1 MGLLKSLSGG
11 DVLSAG
17 SSLLGGVIGGISA
30 AHAAKKQYQYQRKLN
45 EQSQEFSEKNATT
58 AYERQRELTEDNP
71 LLQLQ
76 GMRNAGLSTSFSQ
89 GSSVAGAA
97 NVDQGATPAPGSA
110 PSVASLAEGF
120 NQGAQAAASIADL
133 AVKKSQIANTNA
145 DTTGKEIDNTNK
157 AAKAMA
163 EINEIKARTKSYNF
177 DNELK
182 EMSNNIYRKFGE
194 RQAEASTAQLEADA
208 LIKGSAAFYSDALN
222 EADLDKRR
230 AEIETLLSQKD
241 VNEQTKK
248 NLEGELS
255 LLDDKREELRS
266 RAYANYAAG
275 ADSYSHV
282 AVNKTQADLNKS
294 NKTGVD
300 LDNTLKAL
308 TQADKLVI
316 SFEECSQAKLRTYAM
331 KLQTM
336 PLTIFQAL
344 SRQAV
349 ESYEKIQKGYGK
361 PEDYARVTAQISK
374 EVLQTANQE
383 AKDWAKIAIS
393 TIPFTSSAQT
403 SNGYGAN
410 ISSMPQYQ

>member
-1 MGLLKSLSGG
+1 
-11 DVLSAG
+11 
-17 SSLLGGVIGGISA
+17 
-30 AHAAKKQYQYQRKLN
+30 
-45 EQSQEFSEKNATT
+45 
-58 AYERQRELTEDNP
+58 
-71 LLQLQ
+71 
-76 GMRNAGLSTSFSQ
+76 
-89 GSSVAGAA
+89 
-97 NVDQGATPAPGSA
+97 
-110 PSVASLAEGF
+110 
-120 NQGAQAAASIADL
+120 
-133 AVKKSQIANTNA
+133 
-145 DTTGKEIDNTNK
+145 
-157 AAKAMA
+157 
-163 EINEIKARTKSYNF
+163 
-177 DNELK
+177 
-182 EMSNNIYRKFGE
+182 MSNNIYRKYSE
-194 RQAEASTAQLEADA
+194 RQAEAATAQAEADA

-230 AEIETLLSQKD
+230 QEIEVLLSQKD
-241 VNEQTKK
+241 LNEQTKK
-248 NLEGELS
+248 NLEGELT
-255 LLDDKREELRS
+255 LLDDKRAELRS
-266 RAYANYAAG
+266 RTFMNNAAG
-275 ADSYSHV
+275 QDSLTHV

-410 ISSMPQYQ
+410 ISSMPQYR